1 MHFSGFTASSACVHK
16 IKEHAHH
23 VQMQIPWLKLREIAE
38 DVIEFL
44 SVSKKVT
51 FADLMKTMA

>member
-16 IKEHAHH
+16 IKEHAH
-23 VQMQIPWLKLREIAE
+23 QKQIPWLKLCEIAE

-51 FADLMKTMA
+51 LADLMKTMA

>member
-16 IKEHAHH
+16 IKEHAH
-23 VQMQIPWLKLREIAE
+23 QKQIPWLKLCEIAG

-51 FADLMKTMA
+51 LADLMKTMA